1 MWEAIAGAV
10 GSKALDF
17 AFKKK
22 EQKWAKQSA
31 NRQMDFQERMSNTAY
46 QRAMAD
52 MRKAGVNPIMVTKL
66 GGASTPTGAMA
77 RTPDLGN
84 MGSDMI
90 KNYATAQ
97 QVKLTNAQTNNTNA
111 QTSLHSANAKKADTD
126 RRLAEEKIHTEK
138 QVQINKRID
147 AQAKRIANSMS
158 AWELAYFKKLGYPPK
173 VLVAR
178 VENVIGTYVWEKLPE
193 DQKVHFTQ
201 FVYEQLRKMGSKVN
215 DFTKEPNGW
224 LKEMWRI
231 YQGLN
236 LQNMYTKG
244 IPK

>member
-1 MWEAIAGAV
+1 MFEALAAAG
-10 GSKALDF
+10 LDF
-17 AFKKK
+17 LGKKQ
-22 EQKWAKQSA
+22 EQRWAKQAA

-52 MRKAGVNPIMVTKL
+52 MEKAGINPIMVSKL

-77 RTPDLGN
+77 KTPDLGKV
-84 MGSDMI
+84 GSDAI
-90 KNYATAQ
+90 KNIATAKQ
-97 QVKLTNAQTNNTNA
+97 FALTDSQVDNTKALTNV
-111 QTSLHSANAKKADTD
+111 HSANAKKIDTD
-126 RRLAEEKIHTEK
+126 RRLNEEKIHTEK
-138 QVQINKRID
+138 QIQINKRIE

-158 AWELAYFKKLGYPPK
+158 QFEFNYFKKLGYPPK

-201 FVYEQLRKMGSKVN
+201 FVYDQLRKMGSKIN
-215 DFTKEPNGW
+215 DFTKEPDDW
-224 LKEMWRI
+224 LKDMWRI

-244 IPK
+244 FPK